1 MTLVQLPDSGP
12 MPIRLRAS
20 LVNSRI
26 QPAMDGWGFDPFF
39 IVDSFFFLFSSF
51 LFPAGCSGVM
61 EHVHTATVH
70 WLELRHTQI
79 RPGTKMVVLWYVR
92 LRRCTE

>member
-12 MPIRLRAS
+12 MPIRLRASLAS

-39 IVDSFFFLFSSF
+39 IVGFFPLLFFSFSCWRFWSYGACDILLLYIGSNSDQTRHENGGI
-51 LFPAGCSGVM
+51 AVCTTTTMYGVD
-61 EHVHTATVH
+61 
-70 WLELRHTQI
+70 
-79 RPGTKMVVLWYVR
+79 
-92 LRRCTE
+92 